1 MDFAEGAILAAAAA
15 AAGAV
20 NSVAGGGT
28 LLSFPALHRHFA
40 AAGFSG
46 NAGQWANATS
56 TVALWPGT
64 FGAMAGYRKDMAGS
78 GPLLLRFSLPC
89 LLGGGLGAWLV
100 LLSGERVFT
109 LLVPWLILGAT
120 VLFALSGR
128 IARALEVREGA
139 EAERPRP
146 AILLYQ
152 FGVSLYGG
160 YFGAGIGI
168 LMLAA
173 LSLMGMRDIHRMNGV
188 KMFLGM
194 LINAVATV
202 VFAASGLVRWP
213 EAILMA
219 AAAVAGGFVGAALSR
234 RVPREAVR
242 GIVIAVG
249 FLAAGAEF
257 WQAYSR

>member
-1 MDFAEGAILAAAAA
+1 MTVTEGAILAAAAA

-28 LLSFPALHRHFA
+28 LISFPALHHQFGPLGA
-40 AAGFSG
+40 
-46 NAGQWANATS
+46 QYANATS

-64 FGAMAGYRKDMAGS
+64 WGAMAGYRKEMEGS
-78 GPLLLRFSLPC
+78 GPLLRRFALPC

-100 LLSGERVFT
+100 PVSGERVFA

-120 VLFALSGR
+120 VLFAFSGR
-128 IARALEVREGA
+128 IARRLEARDAG
-139 EAERPRP
+139 EAERPGP

-152 FGVSLYGG
+152 FGVSVYGG

-173 LSLMGMRDIHRMNGV
+173 LSFMGMRDIHRMNGV

-194 LINAVATV
+194 LINAVAIA
-202 VFAASGLVRWP
+202 VFVSCGLVRWP
-213 EAILMA
+213 EAAVMA
-219 AAAVAGGFVGAALSR
+219 VAAVGGGFLGASLSR
-234 RVPREAVR
+234 SFSRESIR
-242 GIVIAVG
+242 SFVIGVG
-249 FLAAGAEF
+249 CVVAGMEF
-257 WQAYSR
+257 WQAYGRPV